1 MIFNI
6 WINAVAFFRIIYCC
20 QWHRE
25 KNSFIQFIFS
35 WTNKKGR
42 IDSNYEFG
50 INSAFNF
57 QSFDI
62 LDDHYRFVEKN
73 HKSPSNTTTTVLSTS
88 VVWILM
94 PPISDWHHEKGGLFF
109 FSWTN
114 KKGRIDSNYDFWN
127 QLCLWFNF
135 SKFRHSLKKL
145 QVPAQDDHCCFVEKN
160 YKSQVATAQDDHC
173 RFVEKKITIDF

>member
-1 MIFNI
+1 M
-6 WINAVAFFRIIYCC
+6 ASR
-20 QWHRE
+20 
-25 KNSFIQFIFS
+25 KKFIQFIFS

-42 IDSNYEFG
+42 IDSKYEFG

-57 QSFDI
+57 KSFDI

-94 PPISDWHHEKGGLFF
+94 PPISDWHHEKSGLFF

-135 SKFRHSLKKL
+135 SKFRHSLKKITSPRARRPLPFRWKKL
-145 QVPAQDDHCCFVEKN
+145 QVPGSRRARRPPRTWSKKN
-160 YKSQVATAQDDHC
+160 TSPRQPSRKTTTTDLA
-173 RFVEKKITIDF
+173 K